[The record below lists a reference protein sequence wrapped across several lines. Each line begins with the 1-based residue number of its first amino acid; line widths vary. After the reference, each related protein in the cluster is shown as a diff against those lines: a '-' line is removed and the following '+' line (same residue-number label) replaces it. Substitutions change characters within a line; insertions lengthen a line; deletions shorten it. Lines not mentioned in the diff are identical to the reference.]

1 MWQQIFDQIMTAL
14 VLLQIIMFGF
24 LSIKRSPSAVA
35 VLVLIPVTILAR
47 SAVASVFREPF
58 RAMSLRAAVD
68 VDGKDAQQLS
78 GSSSLSGSTAAV
90 KAANGAVAVDPSTA
104 AEKLYVSPAMAF
116 DGADLAELKK
126 EAASVE
132 AILAGKAPPPALV
145 DEKAIEATKDAASEV
160 AFQRTKTLK
169 RQAMTAKKD
178 SKRAASASSGRRR
191 EAAASA
197 AAAAPAAAAAA
208 AAAAAPAAAVAPR
221 AAETTSTTSEDIEAA
236 SAPFVASGARNPAS
250 AAAPPAPVIGPPSG
264 DGDAV

>member
-14 VLLQIIMFGF
+14 FLLQIIMFGF